1 MLSTLSKVVVSLLL
15 LCLPVKAVDN
25 ALKMGYNFVTVSSVV
40 VFDNTM
46 RSGGTLNFSALLADG
61 GGRNPGDPI
70 TMKMVFYNSSNQ
82 IINTV
87 QQSYTLT
94 LGAAPTTYSL
104 STSNCGSDCTN
115 VSYVSVQFYGKDGG
129 YWAGNYG
136 PYIQSPSLTF
146 NGGSNILY
154 NPDFGIYSGT
164 QPHGWAS
171 SNGWQ
176 SCQLYSGTNTCIIN
190 NSATVNSLSGGYS
203 STGGTTSG
211 QAGGYSTVVVIL
223 SAITSTQQNLVNTSK
238 AISGSGIYVN
248 QSGTGVILNITQ
260 QGTNNLIKGQ
270 DLSAAAQITGNYNS
284 LTVNQNTSGNVLG
297 IDVNG
302 SYNTI
307 DITQNKNQTA
317 LIGITGNSNNLTME
331 QQIFG
336 NSGEHFAKINIS
348 GNSNT
353 IDTSQKDSGNK
364 ILFTDIQGSNN
375 AVDVKQWGTGQ
386 HFLDLTLGNSNT
398 VNVTQDGSGSHNA
411 TINLSGNPT
420 TLNLTQDASTNQ
432 NYYLQQ
438 VCTTGTCS
446 ATITQQ

>member
-15 LCLPVKAVDN
+15 FSLPV
-25 ALKMGYNFVTVSSVV
+25 F
-40 VFDNTM
+40 
-46 RSGGTLNFSALLADG
+46 ADG
-61 GGRNPGDPI
+61 ISGLTYQTYRGTGATPNYTTLYYP
-70 TMKMVFYNSSNQ
+70 
-82 IINTV
+82 TV
-87 QQSYTLT
+87 
-94 LGAAPTTYSL
+94 L
-104 STSNCGSDCTN
+104 STGTSSTID
-115 VSYVSVQFYGKDGG
+115 
-129 YWAGNYG
+129 
-136 PYIQSPSLTF
+136 F
-146 NGGSNILY
+146 NWGGSNVLNSGRSEQVIVKWTGY
-154 NPDFGIYSGT
+154 INVPESGT
-164 QPHGWAS
+164 YTFGGYADDGVIIKV
-171 SNGWQ
+171 NN
-176 SCQLYSGTNTCIIN
+176 NTV
-190 NSATVNSLSGGYS
+190 VNSWIESGADMRYGTVTLTAGVQPIEIWYYENGGAAVMALYWYKSNLHQGWTIVPS
-203 STGGTTSG
+203 SVLATSNTYWTP
-211 QAGGYSTVVVIL
+211 QST
-223 SAITSTQQNLVNTSK
+223 ITNNQQTIVNTSK
-238 AISGSGIYVN
+238 AVSGSGIYVN

-260 QGTNNLIKGQ
+260 QGPNNLIKGQ
-270 DLSAAAQITGNYNS
+270 DLSSAAQITGNYNS

-307 DITQNKNQTA
+307 GITQNKNQTA

-398 VNVTQDGSGSHNA
+398 INVIQDGLGSHNA
-411 TINLSGNPT
+411 TVNLSGNPT
-420 TLNLTQDASTNQ
+420 TLNLTQDASTNK

-438 VCTTGTCS
+438 LCTTATCS
-446 ATITQQ
+446 ATVTQQ

>member
-1 MLSTLSKVVVSLLL
+1 MLSTLSKVAVSLLL

-104 STSNCGSDCTN
+104 STSNCGSSCTN

-164 QPHGWAS
+164 QPHGWTS
-171 SNGWQ
+171 TNGWQ

-190 NSATVNSLSGGYS
+190 NNATVNSLGGGYS

-238 AISGSGIYVN
+238 AVSGSGIYVN
-248 QSGTGVILNITQ
+248 QSGTGVILNLTQ
-260 QGTNNLIKGQ
+260 QGPNNLIKGQ
-270 DLSAAAQITGNYNS
+270 DLSSAAQIIGDYNS

-302 SYNTI
+302 NNNTI

-317 LIGITGNSNNLTME
+317 LIGITGNSNSLTME

-336 NSGEHFAKINIS
+336 VNGEHFAKINIV

-353 IDTSQKDSGNK
+353 VDTSQKDSGNK

-398 VNVTQDGSGSHNA
+398 VNVIQDGSGSHNA

-420 TLNLTQDASTNQ
+420 TLNLTQDASTNK

-446 ATITQQ
+446 ATVTQ

>member
-1 MLSTLSKVVVSLLL
+1 MLSTLSKVAVSLLL

-94 LGAAPTTYSL
+94 LGTAPTTYSL
-104 STSNCGSDCTN
+104 STSNCGSSCSN

-164 QPHGWAS
+164 QPHGWTS
-171 SNGWQ
+171 TNGWQ

-190 NSATVNSLSGGYS
+190 NNATVNSLGGGYS

-238 AISGSGIYVN
+238 AVSGSGIYVN
-248 QSGTGVILNITQ
+248 QSGTGVNLNLTQ
-260 QGTNNLIKGQ
+260 QGPNNLIKGQ
-270 DLSAAAQITGNYNS
+270 DLSSAAQIIGDYNS

-302 SYNTI
+302 NNNTI

-317 LIGITGNSNNLTME
+317 LIGITGNSNSLTME

-336 NSGEHFAKINIS
+336 VNGEHFAKINIV

-353 IDTSQKDSGNK
+353 VDTSQKDSGNK

-398 VNVTQDGSGSHNA
+398 VNVIQDGSGSHNA

-420 TLNLTQDASTNQ
+420 TLNLTQDASTNK

-446 ATITQQ
+446 ATVTQ

>member
-15 LCLPVKAVDN
+15 LCLPVKAADN

-104 STSNCGSDCTN
+104 STSNCGSSCTN

-164 QPHGWAS
+164 QPHGWTS
-171 SNGWQ
+171 TNGWQ

-190 NSATVNSLSGGYS
+190 NNATVNSLGGGYF

-238 AISGSGIYVN
+238 SISGSGIYVN

-260 QGTNNLIKGQ
+260 QGSNNLIKGQ

-307 DITQNKNQTA
+307 GITQNKNQTA
-317 LIGITGNSNNLTME
+317 LIGITGNSNNLIME

-336 NSGEHFAKINIS
+336 ASGEHFAKINIS

-398 VNVTQDGSGSHNA
+398 VNVTQDGLGSHSA

-420 TLNLTQDASTNQ
+420 TLNLTQDASTNK

-438 VCTTGTCS
+438 LCTTATCS
-446 ATITQQ
+446 ATVTQQ

>member
-15 LCLPVKAVDN
+15 FSLPV
-25 ALKMGYNFVTVSSVV
+25 F
-40 VFDNTM
+40 
-46 RSGGTLNFSALLADG
+46 ADG
-61 GGRNPGDPI
+61 ISGLTYQTYRGTGPTPNYTTLYYP
-70 TMKMVFYNSSNQ
+70 
-82 IINTV
+82 TV
-87 QQSYTLT
+87 
-94 LGAAPTTYSL
+94 L
-104 STSNCGSDCTN
+104 STGTSSTINFD
-115 VSYVSVQFYGKDGG
+115 
-129 YWAGNYG
+129 W
-136 PYIQSPSLTF
+136 
-146 NGGSNILY
+146 GGSNVLNSGRSEQVIVKWTGY
-154 NPDFGIYSGT
+154 INVPESGSYTFGGYADDGVIIKV
-164 QPHGWAS
+164 
-171 SNGWQ
+171 NN
-176 SCQLYSGTNTCIIN
+176 NTV
-190 NSATVNSLSGGYS
+190 VNSWIESGAALRYGTATLTAGVQPIEVWYYENGGAATMALYWYKPSLHQGWTIVPS
-203 STGGTTSG
+203 SVLATSNTYWAP
-211 QAGGYSTVVVIL
+211 QSVI
-223 SAITSTQQNLVNTSK
+223 TNNQQTIVNTSK
-238 AISGSGIYVN
+238 AVSGSGIYVN

-260 QGTNNLIKGQ
+260 QGPNNLIKGQ
-270 DLSAAAQITGNYNS
+270 DLSSAAQIIGDYNS

-302 SYNTI
+302 NNNTI

-317 LIGITGNSNNLTME
+317 LIGITGNSNSLTME

-336 NSGEHFAKINIS
+336 VSGEHFAKINIV

-353 IDTSQKDSGNK
+353 VDTSQKDSGNK

-438 VCTTGTCS
+438 VCTTLTCS
-446 ATITQQ
+446 ATVTQQ

>member
-25 ALKMGYNFVTVSSVV
+25 ALKMGYNFVTISSVV

-70 TMKMVFYNSSNQ
+70 TIKMVFYNSSNQ

-190 NSATVNSLSGGYS
+190 NNATVNNLGGGYS

-238 AISGSGIYVN
+238 AVSGSGIYVN
-248 QSGTGVILNITQ
+248 QSGAGVILNITQ
-260 QGTNNLIKGQ
+260 QGPNNLIKGQ
-270 DLSAAAQITGNYNS
+270 DLSAAAQIIGDYNS

-302 SYNTI
+302 SNNTI
-307 DITQNKNQTA
+307 DILQNKNQTA
-317 LIGITGNSNNLTME
+317 VIGITGNTNSLTLE

-336 NSGEHFAKINIS
+336 LSGEHFAKINIS

-420 TLNLTQDASTNQ
+420 TLNLTQDASTNK

-438 VCTTGTCS
+438 LCTTATCS
-446 ATITQQ
+446 ATVTQQ